1 MANTESQ
8 REEQS
13 TAEPKDT
20 DGQSRKFYVNLQQ
33 NAALHSSHFVA
44 NLSEDGIL
52 LDCSSGFLNRPGTD
66 DLELPIHTRLAIPKH
81 AAVRLFNLLGGI
93 LQQAQKQ
100 QQQQSA
106 DSTQTTPATPA
117 PVSDPSATDPAG
129 ANV

>member
-1 MANTESQ
+1 MSKTDATSNEPSTTESP
-8 REEQS
+8 E
-13 TAEPKDT
+13 AN
-20 DGQSRKFYVNLQQ
+20 GQNRKFYVNLQQ

-52 LDCSSGFLNRPGTD
+52 LDCSSGFLNRPGTE

-100 QQQQSA
+100 QQQDSE
-106 DSTQTTPATPA
+106 STQNTPAA
-117 PVSDPSATDPAG
+117 PVSGPTATEPAG